1 MNQRR
6 QSVDPPHNWVCFSQ
20 QRRSPTRW
28 LRCVCLAV
36 VLMPSAGK
44 SEPAKKEPTTSE
56 KLLGTWEVTK
66 SDTAP
71 VGAILEF
78 KKDGTM
84 KLTVTENGKEAS
96 MECKYKVD
104 GDTITATYP
113 DGRSQPGKI
122 RKLTNKELVI
132 EVPKGK
138 TDEYKRK

>member
-1 MNQRR
+1 M
-6 QSVDPPHNWVCFSQ
+6 
-20 QRRSPTRW
+20 RW
-28 LRCVCLAV
+28 LLCVCLAV
-36 VLMPSAGK
+36 VLMPRVSQ
-44 SEPAKKEPTTSE
+44 SETIKNEPTKSE

-84 KLTVTENGKEAS
+84 KLTVKEDGKETS

-122 RKLTNKELVI
+122 KKLTDKELVI